1 MLLNRSHSAILG
13 KDWKVQSQL
22 FSTRDGPLTVYS
34 MKNIPNSGYFSF
46 NQNLWIC
53 SRNPV
58 SIQELW
64 LFFWTH
70 YFWIFWNKMPNT
82 GCHLLKLCLILI
94 FFSDLL
100 PVLRLLLVP
109 FFSTLPLIS
118 LFHSTAQQ
126 QVRLRCPWRRS
137 SRPKVLDRAK
147 AVEASK
153 AWHNTTQG

>member
-1 MLLNRSHSAILG
+1 MLLNRSQSAILG

-22 FSTRDGPLTVYS
+22 FSARNGPLTLYS
-34 MKNIPNSGYFSF
+34 MENSKLWVFFSIKT
-46 NQNLWIC
+46 WIC
-53 SRNPV
+53 PRNPV

-70 YFWIFWNKMPNT
+70 YFRILWNKMPNT
-82 GCHLLKLCLILI
+82 GRHLLKLCLILI

-109 FFSTLPLIS
+109 FFSTLPLII

-126 QVRLRCPWRRS
+126 RVRLRCPWRRS

-147 AVEASK
+147 AEEASK
-153 AWHNTTQG
+153 AWRNTTKG

>member
-1 MLLNRSHSAILG
+1 MLVNRSHSAILG

-22 FSTRDGPLTVYS
+22 FSTRDCPLTLHS
-34 MKNIPNSGYFSF
+34 MKNSKLRAFFFQSKPGYALAIP
-46 NQNLWIC
+46 L
-53 SRNPV
+53 V
-58 SIQELW
+58 DIQKLW
-64 LFFWTH
+64 LFLWTH
-70 YFWIFWNKMPNT
+70 YFWNKMPNT
-82 GCHLLKLCLILI
+82 TRHLLKLCLILI

-100 PVLRLLLVP
+100 PVLRSLLVP

-118 LFHSTAQQ
+118 LFYSTAQQ

-153 AWHNTTQG
+153 AWRNTTQG

>member
-1 MLLNRSHSAILG
+1 MLVNRSHSAILG

-22 FSTRDGPLTVYS
+22 FSTRDCMNAQHEKFQIAGIFPSIKT
-34 MKNIPNSGYFSF
+34 
-46 NQNLWIC
+46 WIC
-53 SRNPV
+53 PRNPV
-58 SIQELW
+58 SIQKLW

-70 YFWIFWNKMPNT
+70 YFWNKMPNT
-82 GCHLLKLCLILI
+82 TRHLLKLCLILI

-100 PVLRLLLVP
+100 PVLRSLLVP

-126 QVRLRCPWRRS
+126 KVRLRCPWRRS

-153 AWHNTTQG
+153 AWRNTTQG